1 MGRMPSLRRPVI
13 ATMVSEAARIRKR
26 QERAQAR
33 LTKAEGAYDPT
44 DPAHFDKFKALE
56 EDAALSEREV
66 ATLEAAAKVAALLE
80 KVPEKDEEEEKP
92 LTDAEKAER
101 LERLE
106 KTGPAK
112 VSRATDGEEEA

>member
-1 MGRMPSLRRPVI
+1 MGRIVSLRRPVI
-13 ATMVSEAARIRKR
+13 ETMKSEADRIRKR
-26 QERAQAR
+26 QQRAQAR
-33 LTKAEGAYDPT
+33 LTKAENAWDATNPDYADR
-44 DPAHFDKFKALE
+44 FKALE

-80 KVPEKDEEEEKP
+80 KVPEKEEEEEKP
-92 LTDAEKAER
+92 ITDAEKAER

-112 VSRATDGEEEA
+112 VSRATDGEEVA